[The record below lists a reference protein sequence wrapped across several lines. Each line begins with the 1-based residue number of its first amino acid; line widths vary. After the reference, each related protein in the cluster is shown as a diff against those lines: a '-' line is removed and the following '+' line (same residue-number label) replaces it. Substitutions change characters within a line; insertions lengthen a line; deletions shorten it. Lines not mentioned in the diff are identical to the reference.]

1 MNAGQR
7 PAPSAAPAPPAGDWQ
22 PALARSVLL
31 RYDRVRAVDLLV
43 MPERVVVL
51 TGNAGTI
58 LRLCDGSRRVD
69 DIVAELRGRHPGA
82 PVAVEVPA
90 FLARVRAEG
99 WLT

>member
-1 MNAGQR
+1 MNAG
-7 PAPSAAPAPPAGDWQ
+7 PHPAPPAAPPAWR
-22 PALARSVLL
+22 PALARSVVL

-69 DIVAELRGRHPGA
+69 DIVAVLGERYPDA